1 MINRLGT
8 MALRLLPAEAAH
20 GATIKSLE
28 LGLAGKARLEPET
41 SLATTVFGLNFPSP
55 LGLAAGFDKDARV
68 PDAMLGLG
76 FGFVECGSVTP
87 EPQTGNPKPRLFRLP
102 QDRAVINRMGFNN
115 EGLDA
120 FRARLE
126 ARAGKPGIVGVNLGA
141 NKESE
146 DRIEDYVTGIAALS
160 DLASYFVINVSSPN
174 TPGLRNLQGK
184 TELNDLLTRVM
195 ECRASQAIQPPLL
208 VKIAPDLTEQDLD
221 DIADAALAHQLDGLI
236 ISNTT
241 IAHRDGLQSP
251 HAHQQGG
258 LSGAPLFEP
267 STAILSTM
275 HGLLGGKVPLIGVG
289 GISSGDEAYEK
300 IRQGASLVQLYT
312 ALAFEG
318 PDLIATIL
326 SEMAV
331 RLSND
336 GFATV
341 SEAIGS
347 SSD

>member
-28 LGLAGKARLEPET
+28 LGLAGKARFQPEA

-76 FGFVECGSVTP
+76 LGFVECGSVTP
-87 EPQTGNPKPRLFRLP
+87 EPQAGNPKPRLFRLP

-115 EGLDA
+115 AGLDA

-126 ARAGKPGIVGVNLGA
+126 TRAGKPGIVGVNLGA
-141 NKESE
+141 NKASM
-146 DRIEDYVTGIAALS
+146 DRTEDYVTGIAALS
-160 DLASYFVINVSSPN
+160 DLAGYFVINVSSPN

-184 TELNDLLTRVM
+184 AELNELLTRVM
-195 ECRASQAIQPPLL
+195 ECRASQSAQPPLL
-208 VKIAPDLTEQDLD
+208 VKIAPDLEEQDLE

-241 IAHRDGLQSP
+241 IAYRDALQSR
-251 HAHQQGG
+251 HANEQGG
-258 LSGAPLFEP
+258 LSGAPLFKP

-289 GISSGDEAYEK
+289 GISSGDDAYEK
-300 IRQGASLVQLYT
+300 IRQGASLIQLYT

-331 RLSND
+331 RLLND

-347 SSD
+347 GIG